1 MFEGNTYQTIL
12 NRMLS
17 RVSDKIDKREGAV
30 IFDTHSP
37 TALELQ
43 YLYIELERIIAE
55 SYGDT
60 ASREFLIRRCA
71 ERGITPYPASKAVLK
86 GIFTPAETDVAGK
99 RFNLGEL
106 NYTVTERLEDGGY
119 MVECESEG
127 AVGNRY
133 LGQLTPVDYVSGL
146 ELGELV
152 EVLIPGEDEEDTEK
166 LRERYFKSFDEK
178 AFGGNVRDYK
188 EKVGAIQGV
197 GGVKVTRVWNDDIRP
212 ADMVPSDEVKQW
224 YLNVR
229 EEAEDKVKTWLDTVF
244 LAAESKKLTVGGT
257 VLITLLN
264 SDHGIASD
272 TLVQNVQ
279 DIIDP
284 DENAGEGY
292 GIAPIGHSVLVKSAQ
307 GVTVNASL
315 SILFEEG
322 YELERLQSSI
332 EQVIK
337 DYLSELRQAWAESRF
352 LVVRTAR
359 IEAGVLGIKGIL
371 DIRETKVNGASDNLV
386 LGKYQVPVFGEAQV
400 KALGGE
406 AQ

>member
-1 MFEGNTYQTIL
+1 MFESNTHQTIL

-17 RVSDKIDKREGAV
+17 RVSDKMDKREGAV

-55 SYGDT
+55 GYGDT

-86 GIFTPAETDVAGK
+86 GVFTPAGADVIGK

-106 NYTVTERLEDGGY
+106 NYTVTERLEDGAY
-119 MVECESEG
+119 SVECESEG
-127 AVGNRY
+127 AQGNRY
-133 LGQLTPVDYVSGL
+133 LGELTPVDYVSGL
-146 ELGELV
+146 EQGELV

-178 AFGGNVRDYK
+178 AFGGNVRDYI

-212 ADMVPSDEVKQW
+212 SDMIPSNKVKEW
-224 YLNVR
+224 YLSVR
-229 EEAEDKVKTWLDTVF
+229 EEAEEQVKAWLDTVY
-244 LAAESKKLTVGGT
+244 LAAEGRKLTVGGT

-264 SDHGIASD
+264 SDHETASD

-307 GVTVNASL
+307 GVTVNVSL
-315 SILFEEG
+315 SVLSDEG
-322 YELERLQSSI
+322 YDLDRLQSSI
-332 EQVIK
+332 EEVIS
-337 DYLSELRQAWAESRF
+337 DYLAELRQQWADSKF

-386 LGKYQVPVFGEAQV
+386 LGKYQAPIFG
-400 KALGGE
+400 KAEVTDLGGE